1 MFATTQ
7 KIICDNK
14 DVFKAMLDL
23 FKTKGI
29 IV

>member
-7 KIICDNK
+7 KIICGNK
-14 DVFKAMLDL
+14 DVVKAMLDL